1 MILMK
6 DLHLG
11 YSGCVNATRQADP
24 LGTIDSTEL
33 RILHTLSVTGSL
45 TATAASLGLSQPA
58 VSQRIKRV
66 ETRLAVPLIERSGRG
81 IRLTTAGTILAE
93 HGRTVVSE
101 IDAALAA
108 IDDLRGERAGT
119 LRLVGFP
126 SASATIVPAIMRLL
140 AVEAPEVSLQYREAE
155 PPEATEM
162 LRDGEVDC
170 ALIFDYEGAA
180 ELPAGSAFFPLWREE
195 VHLVISEHRAGELGG
210 SAVLTSG
217 EKSVELGDFAEDH
230 WIAGCEKCRGHL
242 LAAAQDSGFDPDIIQ
257 ETDNVPAM
265 IAMVAAGGA
274 VALVPGLAL
283 AAARTLPEGAVLVK
297 LDPQRHRTIGLI
309 SMATANES
317 PQVRLA
323 KRLLTG
329 LDGATWALT
338 LPAEPTAGQADT
350 AVGQTDN
357 AAGQTDNAAEVA
369 ATPAGGAAKS

>member
-1 MILMK
+1 M
-6 DLHLG
+6 
-11 YSGCVNATRQADP
+11 NATRPADP
-24 LGTIDSTEL
+24 LGSIDSTEL

-45 TATAASLGLSQPA
+45 TATAAALGLSQPA

-81 IRLTTAGTILAE
+81 IRLTTAGNILAD

-140 AVEAPEVSLQYREAE
+140 AVQAPEVALQYREAE

-180 ELPAGSAFFPLWREE
+180 ELPAGSAFLPLWREE
-195 VHLVISEHRAGELGG
+195 VHLVASERRVTELDGFG
-210 SAVLTSG
+210 
-217 EKSVELGDFAEDH
+217 VEGAPAKLGDFAADH

-242 LAAAQDSGFDPDIIQ
+242 LAAAHLSGFEPEIIQ

-265 IAMVAAGGA
+265 LAMAAAGGA
-274 VALVPGLAL
+274 VALVPGLGL
-283 AAARTLPEGAVLVK
+283 AAARTLPDGASVVQLN
-297 LDPQRHRTIGLI
+297 PQRHRTIGLI
-309 SMATANES
+309 AMATANES

-323 KRLLTG
+323 KRLLAG
-329 LDGATWALT
+329 IDGACWGLE
-338 LPAEPTAGQADT
+338 PA
-350 AVGQTDN
+350 
-357 AAGQTDNAAEVA
+357 AA
-369 ATPAGGAAKS
+369 

>member
-6 DLHLG
+6 EFLQG
-11 YSGCVNATRQADP
+11 YSGRVNATRPVDP
-24 LGTIDSTEL
+24 LGSIDSTEL

-81 IRLTTAGTILAE
+81 IRLTTAGNILAD

-126 SASATIVPAIMRLL
+126 SASATIVPAIMRML
-140 AVEAPEVSLQYREAE
+140 AIEAPEVALQYREAE

-195 VHLVISEHRAGELGG
+195 VHLVVSERRAAEIRELGEAG
-210 SAVLTSG
+210 SPA
-217 EKSVELGDFAEDH
+217 KLGDFAAEH

-242 LAAAQDSGFDPDIIQ
+242 LAAAHDSGFDPEIIQ

-265 IAMVAAGGA
+265 LAMAAAGGA
-274 VALVPGLAL
+274 VAMVPGLGL
-283 AAARTLPEGAVLVK
+283 AAARTLPDGAAVVL
-297 LDPQRHRTIGLI
+297 LDQQRHRTIGLI

-323 KRLLTG
+323 KRLLAG
-329 LDGATWALT
+329 IDGATWGL
-338 LPAEPTAGQADT
+338 E
-350 AVGQTDN
+350 
-357 AAGQTDNAAEVA
+357 
-369 ATPAGGAAKS
+369 PAGLEFSSR